1 MARHY
6 LRYLLVLVGLVW
18 PATALAASADD
29 YDHDHDRFVTQP
41 VDAVREFEAF
51 KVSFDTDTH
60 G

>member
-6 LRYLLVLVGLVW
+6 LRSLLVLVGVVW

-29 YDHDHDRFVTQP
+29 YDHDRFITQP
-41 VDAVREFEAF
+41 VDAVRDFEAF